1 MSKFKKLYIP
11 LFVSVAINISNV
23 YASAE
28 AGNDPRD
35 TLSASS
41 SRNSANASNHSVHTI
56 ELQDVLLKE
65 HIISGRTAEDSR
77 SFAYDELHKKL
88 FAIVDPNDANAVVI
102 LANKPADQK
111 TKFCSIVRTLVNFVG
126 WNHHAFQLL
135 TANNRNHSNY
145 LSLID
150 LAEPHE
156 TEAAEKRNLV
166 IAKAK
171 LRLLIL
177 KYRMHRDSL
186 SYDAADAGAVERKAI
201 YDLLTSVTS
210 GIKVR
215 LVEKAY
221 LIIRCGYS
229 STGDEAADLALAQG
243 FLNEYTTTHSNGG
256 DGASASSNVNLSH
269 IVSAAPY
276 LSINSQQSRNIRDL
290 ASQLVAEVS
299 ARQARLTQPDQDVG
313 GDANVGSDEG
323 KDDDGHDPVLLLQ
336 QQADEL
342 NVNVD
347 NANMHS
353 NDNVSDD
360 APTTLAAATQS
371 KDERD
376 IEGEERSQADNDY
389 AALLMQQ
396 EDDSSDDDSEISSSS
411 SSSSVKRGKKKTKE
425 EQEAHYAKIREAI
438 ENNPDATHAKI
449 AEMVGNGATADSVKI
464 FASRHAREFI
474 GKQKR
479 NSLKI
484 QKALEDNPGATYIE
498 IAAIAGVTK
507 AAVTHHIN
515 RHAPEYKKHKN
526 VTKRRSSAEIET
538 IYARIKQVIDDSKTA
553 LRRKDICSKVN
564 VNSNTID
571 GFYAKY
577 PDYRPTNCNK
587 S

>member
-1 MSKFKKLYIP
+1 MFNFKKIYMP

-28 AGNDPRD
+28 AGNDPGD
-35 TLSASS
+35 TLSASA

-243 FLNEYTTTHSNGG
+243 FLNEYATTHSNGG
-256 DGASASSNVNLSH
+256 DGTSASSNVNSSH
-269 IVSAAPY
+269 IVSAVPY

-290 ASQLVAEVS
+290 ASQLVAEISV
-299 ARQARLTQPDQDVG
+299 RQARLAQPDQDAG
-313 GDANVGSDEG
+313 IDADKGSDEG
-323 KDDDGHDPVLLLQ
+323 DDDNGPSPVLLAQ
-336 QQADEL
+336 EQADDL
-342 NVNVD
+342 DVDGD
-347 NANMHS
+347 NANIHS
-353 NDNVSDD
+353 NDSVAD
-360 APTTLAAATQS
+360 TTTNSAAVTQS
-371 KDERD
+371 KDELD
-376 IEGEERSQADNDY
+376 IEDEERSQDDGAT
-389 AALLMQQ
+389 ALLMQQ
-396 EDDSSDDDSEISSSS
+396 EDDSSDYDSETS

-425 EQEAHYAKIREAI
+425 EQESHNTKIKEAF
-438 ENNPDATHAKI
+438 ENNPHATHAKI
-449 AEMVGNGATADSVKI
+449 AEIVGNGATADSVKI

-484 QKALEDNPGATYIE
+484 QKALEDNPGKKYVE

-553 LRRKDICSKVN
+553 LRRKYICSKVN
-564 VNSNTID
+564 VNSNTLD